1 MSGLGA
7 GIFGYGHLRGVAAAL
22 SSIKLME
29 KDDGALYE
37 QWDANQACLAQGLKE
52 IARRCRAA
60 RRYARP

>member
-1 MSGLGA
+1 
-7 GIFGYGHLRGVAAAL
+7 
-22 SSIKLME
+22 ME
-29 KDDGALYE
+29 KNDGALYE